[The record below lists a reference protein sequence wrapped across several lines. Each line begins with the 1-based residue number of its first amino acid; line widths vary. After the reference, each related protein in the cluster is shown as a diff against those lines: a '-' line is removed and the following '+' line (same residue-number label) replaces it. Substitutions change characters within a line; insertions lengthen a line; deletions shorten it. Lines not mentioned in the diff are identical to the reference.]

1 MSAGDGRSAE
11 SASSGRCRPQLPAFL
26 LAGGRPTPKLLL
38 CRLQSRRLNQSPARG
53 APHGARGTTRRAQ
66 EVAPD
71 HAGACRRACN
81 AEVLYI
87 FRDTHWHLN
96 SYAMCFTLFKR
107 CVYMVA
113 RRERGPRAAPAV
125 GRPRGCRRTRVVRV
139 AVQALGA
146 QDLIARM
153 EEGNALREAHA
164 RKRQRG
170 HARAV
175 GHGCALGGLEHH
187 LRAARRTHRRAG
199 RAGPWQRCAASR
211 TFSAP
216 STPAPGACTLP
227 TGVPMQLVSHS
238 AA

>member
-1 MSAGDGRSAE
+1 MQRFFTFLEIGIGIFKCQCLRNVLYAVREVCLHGRAPRAWAAGSA
-11 SASSGRCRPQLPAFL
+11 RCR
-26 LAGGRPTPKLLL
+26 
-38 CRLQSRRLNQSPARG
+38 
-53 APHGARGTTRRAQ
+53 
-66 EVAPD
+66 
-71 HAGACRRACN
+71 
-81 AEVLYI
+81 
-87 FRDTHWHLN
+87 
-96 SYAMCFTLFKR
+96 
-107 CVYMVA
+107 
-113 RRERGPRAAPAV
+113 
-125 GRPRGCRRTRVVRV
+125 RPRGGRRTRVVRV

-153 EEGNALREAHA
+153 EKGDALREAHA

-199 RAGPWQRCAASR
+199 RAGPWQRCAALC

-216 STPAPGACTLP
+216 ATPAPDACTLP